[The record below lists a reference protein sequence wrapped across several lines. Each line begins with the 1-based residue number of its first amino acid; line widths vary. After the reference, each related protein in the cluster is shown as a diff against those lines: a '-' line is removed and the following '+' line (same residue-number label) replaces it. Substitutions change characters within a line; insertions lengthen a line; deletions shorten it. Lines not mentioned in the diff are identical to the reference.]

1 MSRFPFIPK
10 VQVYYFT
17 VDMLKDVLSLELVR
31 VHKNNGD
38 KHVTP
43 TIKNEIRKLT
53 VTPSTIEIFDKMV
66 IKMFPLFVNWRIGMV
81 VLFHCKM
88 FVYLAKAY

>member
-31 VHKNNGD
+31 SNAKIKRNEVNYNMKIAKIRRKFCVIAKLIQNSFY
-38 KHVTP
+38 VTKGP
-43 TIKNEIRKLT
+43 
-53 VTPSTIEIFDKMV
+53 
-66 IKMFPLFVNWRIGMV
+66 
-81 VLFHCKM
+81 
-88 FVYLAKAY
+88 

>member
-1 MSRFPFIPK
+1 MKTQIHLSWLLFHSSYVPFNFNRWCHI
-10 VQVYYFT
+10 
-17 VDMLKDVLSLELVR
+17 